1 MKVLIVDDNENKI
14 SEIKEVFDQKK
25 WEIQVATGIYDTI
38 SFIKKDEFDLLILD
52 LVIPKRFGLDNPEL
66 KNSVDL
72 LEELQRS
79 TKIIRPKYIVGLTA
93 DVEALDQGNPIF
105 SSSFT
110 EIIKFDFSTQ

>member
-52 LVIPKRFGLDNPEL
+52 LVIPKRFGLDN
-66 KNSVDL
+66 K
-72 LEELQRS
+72 EEKTCGER
-79 TKIIRPKYIVGLTA
+79 R
-93 DVEALDQGNPIF
+93 
-105 SSSFT
+105 
-110 EIIKFDFSTQ
+110 